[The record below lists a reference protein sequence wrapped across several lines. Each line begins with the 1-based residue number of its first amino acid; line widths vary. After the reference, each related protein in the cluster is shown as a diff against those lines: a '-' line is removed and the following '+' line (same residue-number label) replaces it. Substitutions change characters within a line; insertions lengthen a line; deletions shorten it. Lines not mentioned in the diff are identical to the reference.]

1 MRQDNDRIIIR
12 VMMKMEQSCVK
23 YVATTSVSFP
33 FFFETSASFPCV
45 GVFPV
50 INKQGILPA
59 PVYGCYAF
67 FN

>member
-23 YVATTSVSFP
+23 YVAPTSVSFP

-45 GVFPV
+45 GVF
-50 INKQGILPA
+50 L
-59 PVYGCYAF
+59 F
-67 FN
+67 L